1 MVALRDTREP
11 LILTPGE
18 EESLLLLASLGAAFM
33 VGDPAFIEQCEEEL
47 MHHSDPRTAAEAMC
61 KLHARCDGRDFV
73 TMIMEITPKL
83 GGQH

>member
-1 MVALRDTREP
+1 
-11 LILTPGE
+11 
-18 EESLLLLASLGAAFM
+18 
-33 VGDPAFIEQCEEEL
+33 

-61 KLHARCDGRDFV
+61 KLHARCEGRDFV